1 MYRTFNFRFTRAPFQ
16 FFHNVEIGSI
26 TNRYDKFVV
35 YSNWT
40 VGNQDCPWKK
50 LTPILYIID
59 SVKIW
64 ISST

>member
-40 VGNQDCPWKK
+40 K
-50 LTPILYIID
+50 LEI
-59 SVKIW
+59 KIALGK
-64 ISST
+64 S